1 MVYKMIYSDL
11 DGTLL
16 NSKKEI
22 SKVNRDV
29 ISKLD
34 EKGIIFGIATG
45 RIYPAAKMY
54 SKELN
59 LNSPIIC
66 CNGALVVDPRNGHAV
81 ISNTIENS
89 KVKEIISIIKKY
101 DVYFHFYTIDT
112 IYAEEEKYIVKY
124 FKELSKDK
132 EEDEKVKTVVKS
144 SIEDLI
150 TDEMEIFKVGVF
162 VDDSL
167 ESNNMIKELLLIEG
181 VSGYKSLG
189 YMFDI
194 VLNGVDKGRA
204 LEQLGELLNVKREEI
219 MVFGDNENDI
229 NMIKYAGM
237 GIAMENAGEDVK
249 SVSDYIA
256 KSNNEDGIFH
266 AVEHFID
273 I

>member
-112 IYAEEEKYIVKY
+112 IYAEEEKYIVK
-124 FKELSKDK
+124 KGDQRWTLRIG
-132 EEDEKVKTVVKS
+132 KS
-144 SIEDLI
+144 MYRLYPYAEWKKHKKRGLPRA
-150 TDEMEIFKVGVF
+150 K
-162 VDDSL
+162 
-167 ESNNMIKELLLIEG
+167 
-181 VSGYKSLG
+181 
-189 YMFDI
+189 I
-194 VLNGVDKGRA
+194 VAIHPHKL
-204 LEQLGELLNVKREEI
+204 
-219 MVFGDNENDI
+219 
-229 NMIKYAGM
+229 
-237 GIAMENAGEDVK
+237 
-249 SVSDYIA
+249 
-256 KSNNEDGIFH
+256 
-266 AVEHFID
+266 
-273 I
+273 